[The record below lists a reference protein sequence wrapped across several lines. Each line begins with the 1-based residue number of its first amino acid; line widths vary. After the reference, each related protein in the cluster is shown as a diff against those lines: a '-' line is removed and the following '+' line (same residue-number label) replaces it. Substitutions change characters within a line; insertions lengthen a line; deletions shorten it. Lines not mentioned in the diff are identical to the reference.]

1 MAVNELDFPNPATI
15 GDASE
20 YKVTPLYPLDVAISS
35 SDHQS
40 SATADGERES
50 TFADKGESSV
60 EWLQESLLSYN
71 NIIVVMSR

>member
-20 YKVTPLYPLDVAISS
+20 YKVTPLYPLDTAISI

-40 SATADGERES
+40 STAADMERAS
-50 TFADKGESSV
+50 AFADKGGSSV
-60 EWLQESLLSYN
+60 E
-71 NIIVVMSR
+71 

>member
-1 MAVNELDFPNPATI
+1 MNELDFPNPATI

-40 SATADGERES
+40 SATAEGERES

-60 EWLQESLLSYN
+60 E
-71 NIIVVMSR
+71 